1 MFLLEISGFPLFIL
15 AVASV
20 IFLYSLFSWLGS
32 SNGTSKSNPQ
42 IKFKEIISYKDCVSE
57 AKWIISTAN
66 KRSDL
71 IKNRTVEEIDFEYFN
86 MDDEQRHYIS
96 EQKQFEIESLAKEL
110 YKKHNNIPNR

>member
-15 AVASV
+15 AVASL

-32 SNGTSKSNPQ
+32 SNDTSKSNSQ
-42 IKFKEIISYKDCVSE
+42 IKFKELKSYKDCVSE
-57 AKWIISTAN
+57 AKWIINTAN

-71 IKNRTVEEIDFEYFN
+71 IKNRTTEEIDSEYDILDN
-86 MDDEQRHYIS
+86 EQRHYLS

-110 YKKHNNIPNR
+110 YKKHNNINNR